1 MESINVYFD
10 QINSIPLLTAEQE
23 KALAA
28 KAMRGEKNALDTLV
42 VSNLR
47 FVVRM
52 ANLYK
57 TYLKDE
63 SLKIEDLIMEGNI
76 ALMTAAQKFDPSKNV
91 RFCTYA
97 VWWIKNAICKAL
109 EKKIK
114 TSSWTAA
121 RLDAI
126 YKASEEDD
134 AQPLV
139 NYFPDEKCPNPEEQ
153 AIDANV
159 VRIVDESLKMLKPKE
174 REVIKYRFGFD
185 GSECL
190 TLQQIGDIL
199 GHSKEGIRQ
208 IETSGLKKLR
218 NHLVSVA

>member
-1 MESINVYFD
+1 MESIGIYFN

-28 KAMRGEKNALDTLV
+28 KAMRGDKNALDTLV

-76 ALMTAAQKFDPSKNV
+76 ALMTAARKFDPSKNV

-97 VWWIKNAICKAL
+97 VWWIKNAICKAVS
-109 EKKIK
+109 KKIK

-139 NYFPDEKCPNPEEQ
+139 NYFPDEKFLGPERL
-153 AIDANV
+153 AVNANMV
-159 VRIVDESLKMLKPKE
+159 EIVDAALAVLKPKE

-185 GSECL
+185 GSECM